1 MLPIR
6 ISSISEGTRGAV
18 AASKP
23 AGAQRKVPVPML
35 NTRLACCVFVVT
47 LLSCSADH
55 LTGCESGDNARFK
68 EIQKKNLLKQI
79 HILEQAIQAPQKQLA
94 HLFGGTKNL
103 ETVRQPDKVTGYLL
117 PLDSTMDSLKVLQDR
132 KHPFTLKAADQ
143 EKLSLLLTKHAHYE
157 WGAQYLCE
165 IRYGIRL
172 EFEKGNHKV
181 SVYLCLGCGH
191 AGIMLGDKKYEHDIR
206 SEHMDKGSVYHAVAE
221 IIKTALPDVE
231 AIQAI
236 SIKKQKAPYN
246 ATPYEKYLDQF
257 RKELDSL

>member
-1 MLPIR
+1 
-6 ISSISEGTRGAV
+6 
-18 AASKP
+18 
-23 AGAQRKVPVPML
+23 ML
-35 NTRLACCVFVVT
+35 NTRLACFVFAAT
-47 LLSCSADH
+47 LLFCSADH
-55 LTGCESGDNARFK
+55 LSGCDPSDDALIK
-68 EIQKKNLLKQI
+68 ENQKRNILKQI
-79 HILEQAIQAPQKQLA
+79 HILEQAIQAPGKQLA
-94 HLFGGTKNL
+94 HLFGGPKNL

-117 PLDSTMDSLKVLQDR
+117 PLDRTIDSFKVLHDR
-132 KHPFTLKAADQ
+132 KHPFTLQTGDQ
-143 EKLSLLLTKHAHYE
+143 EKLSLLLTKHSNYE

-172 EFEKGNHKV
+172 EFEKGNRKV

-221 IIKTALPDVE
+221 IIKRALPDVE

-246 ATPYEKYLDQF
+246 ATPYKKYLDQF